1 MDTLQIELKSISK
14 KYGNTQ
20 AVNNVTLKVKKGSI
34 LSVVGPS
41 GCGKTTLLRL
51 IAGFENPDQGEL
63 LMGGTPIW
71 DRVNNVPVQ
80 KRNTGMIFQD
90 GALFP
95 HLDVQQN
102 IGFAINKDEGTNSV
116 NSLIELV
123 GLNDKKT
130 RMPHELSGGEQQRV
144 ALARSLAT
152 NPSTLLLDEPFS
164 NLDIQIR
171 KGIRTEVKDILKSY
185 NMTAIFVTHDQQE
198 AAEMGDQIAVMK
210 DGEIE
215 QIGDPEEVYTNP
227 TTEFTATF
235 FSQANIVNCNIDKNK
250 LKTFISETDLDTDSN
265 LNGNMKVLM
274 YPHQLKIEHSSS
286 SKQKHGIVKK
296 KVFQGNAYNYTV
308 ELDNK
313 ESLDLIQIERE
324 PIQPGSPV
332 KVTYIPEDFVIC
344 FDKGVQKKIKV
355 GQ

>member
-14 KYGNTQ
+14 RFGDTQ
-20 AVNNVTLKVKKGSI
+20 AVNNITLKVKKGSI

-63 LMGGTPIW
+63 LIGGTPIW
-71 DRVNNVPVQ
+71 DQVNNVPVQ

-102 IGFAINKDEGTNSV
+102 IGFAINKDEGENSV

-123 GLNDKKT
+123 GLKEKKT

-171 KGIRTEVKDILKSY
+171 KDIRTEVKDILKSY

-198 AAEMGDQIAVMK
+198 AAEMGDQIAIMK
-210 DGEIE
+210 DGQIE

-235 FSQANIVNCNIDKNK
+235 FSQANMVNCDIDKKK
-250 LKTFISETDLDTDSN
+250 LKTFISETDLDIDGD
-265 LNGNMKVLM
+265 LNRNMRVLM
-274 YPHQLKIEHSSS
+274 YPHQLKIEPSSS
-286 SKQKHGIVKK
+286 SEEKNGIVKK
-296 KVFQGNAYNYTV
+296 RIFQGNTHGYTV
-308 ELDNK
+308 ELENK
-313 ESLDLIQIERE
+313 EIIDLIQIERV

-332 KVTYIPEDFVIC
+332 KVTYLPGEFVIC
-344 FDKGVQKKIKV
+344 FDKGVQKTFKV
-355 GQ
+355 G